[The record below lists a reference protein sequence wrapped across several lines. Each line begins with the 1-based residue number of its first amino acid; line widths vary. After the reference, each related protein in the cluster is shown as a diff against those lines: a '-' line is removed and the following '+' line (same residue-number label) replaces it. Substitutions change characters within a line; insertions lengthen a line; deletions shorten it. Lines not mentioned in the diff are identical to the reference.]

1 MNNIRLCTIQEKHL
15 FDMDINKLP
24 RTESGKTTKTRMV
37 VESLVDQFL
46 ASRLI
51 SNERLFDQILYNKE
65 IIWIQNEG
73 YNGHLLAKASV
84 ADELK
89 TKKNGFTMY
98 MPTNP
103 IVYMVNGEEY
113 HLITR
118 IDSVRARPNLEKLYA
133 DPKPI
138 LSAARVN
145 DLLCAMVMRFYETYL
160 ADLTLLVGTNR
171 DFNKLLYL
179 KKYVEREYAQFL
191 QAIKVL
197 NDYHLNWHPRGNG
210 HEQLL
215 QIIDKLQLL
224 KSEPGSVLID
234 FSNNYGY
241 VIVEPAYLLVEQTR
255 HTAQAL

>member
-1 MNNIRLCTIQEKHL
+1 MNNIRLCTKQDIHL
-15 FDMDINKLP
+15 LDMKIEKLP
-24 RTESGKTTKTRMV
+24 HRESGKQTKTRMA

-46 ASRLI
+46 ASGLI
-51 SNERLFDQILYNKE
+51 SNERLYDQILYSKE

-73 YNGHLLAKASV
+73 YDGHLFAKASV
-84 ADELK
+84 ADKLK

-103 IVYMVNGEEY
+103 IVYMVDGKEY

-118 IDSVRARPNLEKLYA
+118 IDSVRARPNLEKLYY

-145 DLLCAMVMRFYETYL
+145 DLLCSMVMRFYETYI
-160 ADLTLLVGTNR
+160 ADLTLLISINR
-171 DFNKLLYL
+171 ESNKSLNL

-191 QAIKVL
+191 QAVKEL

-215 QIIDKLQLL
+215 KIIDNLQIL
-224 KSEPGSVLID
+224 KSKPGNVLID
-234 FSNNYGY
+234 FSNNHGY
-241 VIVEPAYLLVEQTR
+241 VIVEPAYLLIEQTSS
-255 HTAQAL
+255 TAQAL